1 VLLAIARIPDGVD
14 ARTRAAAATG
24 LALADLNRRLA
35 GTLPR
40 VLLAAVPADRGH
52 ELGDAL
58 VAIGF
63 GVLTFDVAAVP
74 TDEDRVVA
82 RRVELAPDTLI
93 VADSKGQSH
102 RCSGRA
108 IALLQRGIRVTRTD
122 QKTTTTERQLS
133 VGKALLTGGMM
144 LTKKVERTAHNAVE
158 ASEPFLLLGRGDG
171 ESDIILY
178 ERRID
183 YRHMGAEMQASSR
196 ANLERLWTW
205 LCRLTPP
212 EAVDDRLARPGFVAG
227 LPPTAADPVD
237 LALFMV
243 TLARRSAA

>member
-1 VLLAIARIPDGVD
+1 VLLAIARIPDGIE
-14 ARTRAAAATG
+14 ARTAAAAATG
-24 LALADLNRRLA
+24 LALADLNRRLT

-40 VLLAAVPADRGH
+40 VLLAAVPADRGQ
-52 ELGDAL
+52 ELTEAL
-58 VAIGF
+58 AGIGF

-108 IALLQRGIRVTRTD
+108 IALLQRGIRVTRTE
-122 QKTTTTERQLS
+122 QTTTTTERQLS
-133 VGKALLTGGMM
+133 LSKALLTGGMM
-144 LTKKVERTAHNAVE
+144 LTKKVARTTHNAVE

-171 ESDIILY
+171 EPDIILY

-183 YRHMGAEMQASSR
+183 YRHMGAEMQSSSR
-196 ANLERLWTW
+196 ANLERLWSW

-212 EAVDDRLARPGFVAG
+212 EAIDDRLGRPGFVAG

-243 TLARRSAA
+243 TLARRSG